1 MKIESEVMDIPVGPV
16 VGGSSSSWSQWME
29 VDDATFM
36 QLLEEHGQD
45 INTLEG
51 DPGTSWSEGWGA
63 GDGEVVPLAGGWLRL
78 GGDGGD
84 LVGQC
89 VSDPVEQH
97 LVGALVV
104 FGENDIEELP
114 GWVTSRRDLAMGLGW
129 WCRLLRDP
137 ERERYAVAVH
147 RWGDPEPEL
156 VLVGVYP
163 EAVLCQAE
171 SPVVVFVEPHPNE
184 PGSARARLLPVTA
197 TSLHDPPR
205 VLAEGPAGGVKVETC
220 SVRRFVKVG
229 HGVRSNRIWQ
239 VFDLAAPQLQPI
251 AMPESVHDPDLFD
264 VAPLEDGYVL
274 IQAVNDAHQW
284 RIEASHLSDGHTVKQ
299 WQVAAGQ
306 GKLHHIVGA
315 HEAVLARISRTRDT
329 RHTEDLLWIPLAPA
343 TTTAVEPRRLL
354 STPGMFHLTP
364 SPGATSTGFVI
375 AEMIVGTP
383 PVIWYLDG
391 TGQVLNPT
399 NRQPRPVIHA
409 TRERIES
416 PDGYQF
422 DLDIRWCGDSTTFHG
437 PVIVMVYGAYGLDID
452 LDADPELSHW
462 LNHGYAVATPHIRG
476 GGDPQRHHAGS
487 QNRRDRSLLDAITAI
502 QWLRSGQGTATATTI
517 CVIGASAGGFLT
529 ASLIADHTTPIDAAV
544 IVNGYIDPLESLLHH
559 PSLTEQAD
567 HDEWGD
573 PQHDPRHRHALEEL
587 SPLRKLTTTPP
598 PTLIVISAK
607 DARVNP
613 RQGLTWALRSRELG
627 GHTTLWY
634 DPNGTHDTG
643 TRADTKHLINWVAN
657 TLEQERSVAGNSRNG
672 SFA

>member
-1 MKIESEVMDIPVGPV
+1 MDIPAGPAV
-16 VGGSSSSWSQWME
+16 SDSSLPWGRWLE
-29 VDDATFM
+29 VDDATLM
-36 QLLEEHGQD
+36 QLLIEHGQD

-78 GGDGGD
+78 AAREDGD
-84 LVGQC
+84 LVGQFI
-89 VSDPVEQH
+89 SDPVEQY
-97 LVGALVV
+97 LVGAPVV
-104 FGENDIEELP
+104 SGENEIEELP
-114 GWVTSRRDLAMGLGW
+114 GWVTRRRDLSMELGW
-129 WCRLLRDP
+129 WCRLLGDP

-147 RWGDPEPEL
+147 RWGDPEPGL
-156 VLVGVYP
+156 VLVGLYP
-163 EAVLCQAE
+163 DVALCQAE

-184 PGSARARLLPVTA
+184 PGKARARLLPVT
-197 TSLHDPPR
+197 TTRLDDPPR
-205 VLAEGPAGGVKVETC
+205 VLAEGPAAGVKVEAC
-220 SVRRFVKVG
+220 SIRRFVKVG

-239 VFDLAAPQLQPI
+239 VFDLTAPQLQPI
-251 AMPESVHDPDLFD
+251 AVPESVCDPDLFD
-264 VAPLEDGYVL
+264 VAPLGDGCVL
-274 IQAVNDAHQW
+274 IHAVNDAQQW
-284 RIEASHLSDGHTVKQ
+284 RIEASQISDGHTVKQ
-299 WQVAAGQ
+299 WRVAAGQ
-306 GKLHHIVGA
+306 GKLRHLIGA
-315 HEAVLARISRTRDT
+315 REAVLARISQTQGT
-329 RHTEDLLWIPLAPA
+329 CHTEDLLWTPLTPT
-343 TTTAVEPRRLL
+343 TTTAEPRRLL
-354 STPGMFHLTP
+354 TTPGMFHLTP

-383 PVIWYLDG
+383 PITWYLDD
-391 TGQVLNPT
+391 TGQILNPT

-409 TRERIES
+409 TRERITS

-422 DLDIRWCGDSTTFHG
+422 DLDIRWHGESTTFHG
-437 PVIVMVYGAYGLDID
+437 PVIVMVYGAYGFDID
-452 LDADPELSHW
+452 LDADPELGHW
-462 LNHGYAVATPHIRG
+462 LNRGYAVATPHVRG

-502 QWLRSGQGTATATTI
+502 QWLRSGQGVATATTI
-517 CVIGASAGGFLT
+517 CVIGASAGGFLV

-573 PQHDPRHRHALEEL
+573 PQHNPHHRHALEEL

-598 PTLIVISAK
+598 PTLIVICVK

-627 GHTTLWY
+627 GNTTLWY

-643 TRADTKHLINWVAN
+643 IRTKTNPITTWVTN
-657 TLEQERSVAGNSRNG
+657 TLEQQ
-672 SFA
+672 

>member
-1 MKIESEVMDIPVGPV
+1 MDIPVGRV

-29 VDDATFM
+29 VDDATFI

-78 GGDGGD
+78 AAGDGGD
-84 LVGQC
+84 LVGQY

-97 LVGALVV
+97 PVGAPVV
-104 FGENDIEELP
+104 SGENDIEELP
-114 GWVTSRRDLAMGLGW
+114 GWVTGRRDLSVELGW

-147 RWGDPEPEL
+147 RWGDPEPGL
-156 VLVGVYP
+156 VLVGLYP
-163 EAVLCQAE
+163 EVALCQAE

-184 PGSARARLLPVTA
+184 PGRARARLLPVT
-197 TSLHDPPR
+197 TTRLDDPPR
-205 VLAEGPAGGVKVETC
+205 VLAEGPAAGVKIETC

-239 VFDLAAPQLQPI
+239 VFDLTAPQLQPI

-264 VAPLEDGYVL
+264 VAPLKDGCVL
-274 IQAVNDAHQW
+274 IHAVNDAHQW
-284 RIEASHLSDGHTVKQ
+284 RIEASHLSDGQVQ
-299 WQVAAGQ
+299 NRWQVAAGQ
-306 GKLHHIVGA
+306 GKLHHLIGA
-315 HEAVLARISRTRDT
+315 HEAVLARISQTQGT
-329 RHTEDLLWIPLAPA
+329 CHTEDLLWIALTPPA
-343 TTTAVEPRRLL
+343 TATTAVEPRRLL
-354 STPGMFHLTP
+354 TTPGMFQLTP

-383 PVIWYLDG
+383 PSIWYLDG

-399 NRQPRPVIHA
+399 TNRQPRPVIQA
-409 TRERIES
+409 TRERITS

-422 DLDIRWCGDSTTFHG
+422 DLDIRWHGETPTFHG

-452 LDADPELSHW
+452 LDADPELGHW
-462 LNHGYAVATPHIRG
+462 LDRGYAVATPHVRG

-487 QNRRDRSLLDAITAI
+487 QDRRDRSLLDAVTAVE
-502 QWLRSGQGTATATTI
+502 WLRSGRGAATATTI
-517 CVIGASAGGFLT
+517 CVIGASAGGFLV

-573 PQHDPRHRHALEEL
+573 PQHNPHHRHALEKL

-598 PTLIVISAK
+598 PTLIAISAK
-607 DARVNP
+607 DTRVNP
-613 RQGLTWALRSRELG
+613 RQGLTWTLHTRTLG

-643 TRADTKHLINWVAN
+643 TPTETNPITTWVTN
-657 TLEQERSVAGNSRNG
+657 TLEQERSVARNSRNG
-672 SFA
+672 SSG

>member
-1 MKIESEVMDIPVGPV
+1 MDIPAGPAV
-16 VGGSSSSWSQWME
+16 SGSSSWSQWLE

-36 QLLEEHGQD
+36 QLLTEHGQD
-45 INTLEG
+45 VNTVDSDYEVPRGGRG
-51 DPGTSWSEGWGA
+51 DG
-63 GDGEVVPLAGGWLRL
+63 GEVVPLAGGWLRL
-78 GGDGGD
+78 AAREDGD

-97 LVGALVV
+97 LVGVPVV
-104 FGENDIEELP
+104 FGETDIEGLR
-114 GWVTSRRDLAMGLGW
+114 GWETGSRDLAMELGW

-147 RWGDPEPEL
+147 RWGDPEPGL

-184 PGSARARLLPVTA
+184 PSRARARLLPVT
-197 TSLHDPPR
+197 TTCLDDPPR
-205 VLAEGPAGGVKVETC
+205 VLAEGPAAGVKIETC
-220 SVRRFVKVG
+220 SIRRFVKVG

-239 VFDLAAPQLQPI
+239 IFDLANPQEPQTMLTPVPAHVSALI
-251 AMPESVHDPDLFD
+251 D
-264 VAPLEDGYVL
+264 VALLDDKAVLVQATNEGEQWHIDVSEFTDGRVQETRRVAIGQGEVRRVIGSDGSL
-274 IQAVNDAHQW
+274 LAHIKHADAHD
-284 RIEASHLSDGHTVKQ
+284 RIESLCLVPMANSSQIFEEPEPVLS
-299 WQVAAGQ
+299 
-306 GKLHHIVGA
+306 
-315 HEAVLARISRTRDT
+315 
-329 RHTEDLLWIPLAPA
+329 
-343 TTTAVEPRRLL
+343 
-354 STPGMFHLTP
+354 
-364 SPGATSTGFVI
+364 SPGTFALNLNICASSVGFAVAELRTG
-375 AEMIVGTP
+375 AP
-383 PVIWYLDG
+383 PVIWYLDP
-391 TGQVLNPT
+391 TGRVLNPT
-399 NRQPRPVIHA
+399 TTQHPGTNIHA
-409 TRERIES
+409 TRERITS

-422 DLDIRWCGDSTTFHG
+422 DLDIRWHGETPTFHG
-437 PVIVMVYGAYGLDID
+437 PVIVMVYGAYGIDID
-452 LDADPELSHW
+452 LDADQELNHW
-462 LNHGYAVATPHIRG
+462 LNRGYAVATPHIRG

-502 QWLRSGQGTATATTI
+502 QWLRSGQGAATATTI

-529 ASLIADHTTPIDAAV
+529 ASLLADETAPIDAAV

-573 PQHDPRHRHALEEL
+573 PQHNPHHRHALEEL

-598 PTLIVISAK
+598 PTLVVICVK

-627 GHTTLWY
+627 GNTTLWY

-643 TRADTKHLINWVAN
+643 IRTETNPMIDWVTN
-657 TLEQERSVAGNSRNG
+657 TLEQERSVAGNSRSG
-672 SFA
+672 SSG

>member
-1 MKIESEVMDIPVGPV
+1 MDIPVGPV
-16 VGGSSSSWSQWME
+16 VGGSSSSWSRWLE

-36 QLLEEHGQD
+36 QLLIEHGHD
-45 INTLEG
+45 VNTVDSDYEVPRGGRG
-51 DPGTSWSEGWGA
+51 DG
-63 GDGEVVPLAGGWLRL
+63 GEVVPLAGGWLRL
-78 GGDGGD
+78 AAREDGD

-97 LVGALVV
+97 PVGAPVV
-104 FGENDIEELP
+104 FGETDIEGLR
-114 GWVTSRRDLAMGLGW
+114 GWETRSRDLAMELGW

-163 EAVLCQAE
+163 EAMLAQAE

-184 PGSARARLLPVTA
+184 PSRARARLLPVT
-197 TSLHDPPR
+197 TTRLDDPPR
-205 VLAEGPAGGVKVETC
+205 VLAEGPAAGVKVETC

-229 HGVRSNRIWQ
+229 HGVRSNRIWE
-239 VFDLAAPQLQPI
+239 VFDLTDPQQAIPVS
-251 AMPESVHDPDLFD
+251 EQVCDPGLID
-264 VAPLEDGYVL
+264 VAPLDAGYVL
-274 IQAVNDAHQW
+274 LHAVNINQRWH
-284 RIEASHLSDGHTVKQ
+284 IEASQISDGQVQKQ
-299 WQVAAGQ
+299 WRVAEGP
-306 GKLHHIVGA
+306 GTLRHLVGA
-315 HEAVLARISRTRDT
+315 HGAVLARISQTQGT
-329 RHTEDLLWIPLAPA
+329 RHTEDLVWIPLAHTA
-343 TTTAVEPRRLL
+343 TAAVGPRILL
-354 STPGMFHLTP
+354 STAGMFQLTP
-364 SPGATSTGFVI
+364 SPGATSTGFVV
-375 AEMIVGTP
+375 ADMIVGTP

-399 NRQPRPVIHA
+399 NRQPRPVIQA
-409 TRERIES
+409 ARERITS

-422 DLDIRWCGDSTTFHG
+422 DLDIRWHGETPTFHG
-437 PVIVMVYGAYGLDID
+437 PVIVMVYGAYGIDID
-452 LDADPELSHW
+452 LDADQELSHW
-462 LNHGYAVATPHIRG
+462 LNRGYAVATPHVRG

-487 QNRRDRSLLDAITAI
+487 QDRRGRSLADTIAAIA
-502 QWLRSGQGTATATTI
+502 WLRTGQGAVTATTI
-517 CVIGASAGGFLT
+517 CVIGVSAGGFLT
-529 ASLIADHTTPIDAAV
+529 ASLLADHTAPIDAAV

-573 PQHDPRHRHALEEL
+573 PQHNPHHRHALEEL

-598 PTLIVISAK
+598 PTLIVICVK

-627 GHTTLWY
+627 GHATLWY

-643 TRADTKHLINWVAN
+643 IRTETNPITDWVIN
-657 TLEQERSVAGNSRNG
+657 TLEQQ
-672 SFA
+672 

>member
-1 MKIESEVMDIPVGPV
+1 MDIPVGRV

-29 VDDATFM
+29 VDDATLM

-45 INTLEG
+45 ITTLENQNG
-51 DPGTSWSEGWGA
+51 EGGRDLGEQRDA
-63 GDGEVVPLAGGWLRL
+63 GGEVVPLAGGWLRL
-78 GGDGGD
+78 AAGDGGD
-84 LVGQC
+84 LVGQFI
-89 VSDPVEQH
+89 SDPVEQH
-97 LVGALVV
+97 PVGAPVV
-104 FGENDIEELP
+104 TGENDIEELP
-114 GWVTSRRDLAMGLGW
+114 GWVTGRRDLSMELGW
-129 WCRLLRDP
+129 WCRLLGDP

-156 VLVGVYP
+156 VLVGLYP
-163 EAVLCQAE
+163 DVALCQADK
-171 SPVVVFVEPHPNE
+171 PVVVFVEPHPNE
-184 PGSARARLLPVTA
+184 PGRARARLLPVT
-197 TSLHDPPR
+197 TTRLDDPPR
-205 VLAEGPAGGVKVETC
+205 VLAEGPAGGVSIKAC

-239 VFDLAAPQLQPI
+239 IFDLTAPQLQPI

-274 IQAVNDAHQW
+274 IHAVNDAHQW
-284 RIEASHLSDGHTVKQ
+284 RIEASHISDGQVQ
-299 WQVAAGQ
+299 NRWRVAAGQ
-306 GKLHHIVGA
+306 GKLHHLIGA
-315 HEAVLARISRTRDT
+315 HEAVLARISQTQGT
-329 RHTEDLLWIPLAPA
+329 CHTEDLLWIALTPA
-343 TTTAVEPRRLL
+343 TTAEPRRLL
-354 STPGMFHLTP
+354 TTPGMFQLTP

-383 PVIWYLDG
+383 PTTWYLDG

-399 NRQPRPVIHA
+399 NRQPRPVIQA
-409 TRERIES
+409 TRERITS

-422 DLDIRWCGDSTTFHG
+422 DLDIRWHGDSATFHG

-452 LDADPELSHW
+452 LDADPELGHW
-462 LNHGYAVATPHIRG
+462 LNRGYAVATPHVRG

-487 QNRRDRSLLDAITAI
+487 QDRRDRSLTDTVTAI
-502 QWLRSGQGTATATTI
+502 QWLRSGRGAATATTI

-529 ASLIADHTTPIDAAV
+529 ASLLADHTTHIDAAV

-573 PQHDPRHRHALEEL
+573 PQHNPHHRHTLEKL

-598 PTLIVISAK
+598 PTLIAISAK
-607 DARVNP
+607 DTRVNP
-613 RQGLTWALRSRELG
+613 RQGLTWTLHTRTLG

-634 DPNGTHDTG
+634 DPNGTHNTG
-643 TRADTKHLINWVAN
+643 TRVDTKHLINWVTN
-657 TLEQERSVAGNSRNG
+657 TLEQQ
-672 SFA
+672 

>member
-1 MKIESEVMDIPVGPV
+1 MKDMMNTPAGPAV
-16 VGGSSSSWSQWME
+16 SDSSLPWGRWLE
-29 VDDATFM
+29 VDDATLM
-36 QLLEEHGQD
+36 QLLIEHGQD
-45 INTLEG
+45 INTLESNQNG
-51 DPGTSWSEGWGA
+51 DGGRDLGEQRDA
-63 GDGEVVPLAGGWLRL
+63 GGEVVPLAGGWLRL

-84 LVGQC
+84 LVGQF
-89 VSDPVEQH
+89 VSDPVEQYP
-97 LVGALVV
+97 VGAPVV
-104 FGENDIEELP
+104 SGETEIEELP
-114 GWVTSRRDLAMGLGW
+114 GWVTRRRDLSMELGW
-129 WCRLLRDP
+129 WCRLLGDP

-147 RWGDPEPEL
+147 RWGDPEPGL
-156 VLVGVYP
+156 VLVGLYP
-163 EAVLCQAE
+163 DVALCQAE

-184 PGSARARLLPVTA
+184 PGRARARLLPVT
-197 TSLHDPPR
+197 TTRLDDPPR
-205 VLAEGPAGGVKVETC
+205 VLAEGPAAGVKVETC

-239 VFDLAAPQLQPI
+239 LFDLTTPQLQPI
-251 AMPESVHDPDLFD
+251 AMPESVHDPNLFD

-274 IQAVNDAHQW
+274 IHAVNDAHQW
-284 RIEASHLSDGHTVKQ
+284 RIEASHISDGHTVKQ
-299 WQVAAGQ
+299 WQVAAGP
-306 GKLHHIVGA
+306 GKLHHLVGA
-315 HEAVLARISRTRDT
+315 REAVLARISHTRDT
-329 RHTEDLLWIPLAPA
+329 RHTEDLLWIPLTP
-343 TTTAVEPRRLL
+343 TTTTTEPRRLL
-354 STPGMFHLTP
+354 STPGMFQLTP

-383 PVIWYLDG
+383 SIVWYLDG

-409 TRERIES
+409 TRERITS

-422 DLDIRWCGDSTTFHG
+422 DLDIRWHGDSTTFHG

-462 LNHGYAVATPHIRG
+462 LDRGYAVATPHIRG

-573 PQHDPRHRHALEEL
+573 PQHNPHHQHALEKL

-672 SFA
+672 SFG

>member
-1 MKIESEVMDIPVGPV
+1 MDIPVGRV
-16 VGGSSSSWSQWME
+16 VGGSSSSWSRWME
-29 VDDATFM
+29 VDDATLM

-45 INTLEG
+45 ITTLENQNG
-51 DPGTSWSEGWGA
+51 EGGRDLGEQRDA
-63 GDGEVVPLAGGWLRL
+63 GGEVVPLAGGWLRL
-78 GGDGGD
+78 AAGDGGD
-84 LVGQC
+84 LVGQFI
-89 VSDPVEQH
+89 SDPVEQH
-97 LVGALVV
+97 LVGAPVV
-104 FGENDIEELP
+104 TGENDIEELP
-114 GWVTSRRDLAMGLGW
+114 GWVTGRRDLSMELGW

-147 RWGDPEPEL
+147 RWGDPEPGL
-156 VLVGVYP
+156 VLVGLYP
-163 EAVLCQAE
+163 EVALCQAE

-184 PGSARARLLPVTA
+184 PGRARARLLPVT
-197 TSLHDPPR
+197 TTRLDDPPR
-205 VLAEGPAGGVKVETC
+205 VLAEGPAGGVSIKAC

-239 VFDLAAPQLQPI
+239 VFDLTAPQLQPI

-264 VAPLEDGYVL
+264 VAPLKDGYVL
-274 IQAVNDAHQW
+274 IHAVNDAQQW
-284 RIEASHLSDGHTVKQ
+284 RIEASHLSDGQVQ
-299 WQVAAGQ
+299 NRWRVAAGE
-306 GKLHHIVGA
+306 GKLHHLIGA
-315 HEAVLARISRTRDT
+315 HEAVLARISQTQGT
-329 RHTEDLLWIPLAPA
+329 CHTEDLLWIALTPPA
-343 TTTAVEPRRLL
+343 TATTAVEPRRLL
-354 STPGMFHLTP
+354 TTPGMFQLTP

-383 PVIWYLDG
+383 PSIWYLDG

-399 NRQPRPVIHA
+399 TTQHPGPVIQA
-409 TRERIES
+409 TRERITS

-422 DLDIRWCGDSTTFHG
+422 DLDIRWHGETPTFHG

-452 LDADPELSHW
+452 LDADPELGHW
-462 LNHGYAVATPHIRG
+462 LNRGYAVATPHVRG

-487 QNRRDRSLLDAITAI
+487 QDRRDRSLLDAVTAVE
-502 QWLRSGQGTATATTI
+502 WLRSGRGAATATTI
-517 CVIGASAGGFLT
+517 CVIGASAGGFLV

-573 PQHDPRHRHALEEL
+573 PQHNPHHRHTLEKL

-613 RQGLTWALRSRELG
+613 RQGLTWTLHTRTLG

-634 DPNGTHDTG
+634 DPNGTHNTG
-643 TRADTKHLINWVAN
+643 TRVDTKHLINWVTN
-657 TLEQERSVAGNSRNG
+657 TLEQQ
-672 SFA
+672 

>member
-1 MKIESEVMDIPVGPV
+1 MDIPVGRV
-16 VGGSSSSWSQWME
+16 VGGSSSSWSRWME
-29 VDDATFM
+29 VDDATLM

-45 INTLEG
+45 ITTLENQNG
-51 DPGTSWSEGWGA
+51 EGGRDLGEQRDA
-63 GDGEVVPLAGGWLRL
+63 GGEVVPLAGGWLRL

-84 LVGQC
+84 LVGQFI
-89 VSDPVEQH
+89 SDPVEQH
-97 LVGALVV
+97 PVGAPVV
-104 FGENDIEELP
+104 TGENDIEELP
-114 GWVTSRRDLAMGLGW
+114 GWVTGRRDLSMELGW
-129 WCRLLRDP
+129 WCRLLGDP

-147 RWGDPEPEL
+147 RWGDPEPGL
-156 VLVGVYP
+156 VLVGLYP
-163 EAVLCQAE
+163 EVALCQAE

-184 PGSARARLLPVTA
+184 PGRARARLLPVT
-197 TSLHDPPR
+197 TTRLDDPPR
-205 VLAEGPAGGVKVETC
+205 VLAEGPAGGVSIKAC

-239 VFDLAAPQLQPI
+239 VFDLTAPQLQPI

-264 VAPLEDGYVL
+264 VAPLKDGYVL
-274 IQAVNDAHQW
+274 IHAVNDAQQW
-284 RIEASHLSDGHTVKQ
+284 RIEASHLSDGQVQ
-299 WQVAAGQ
+299 NRWRVAAGE
-306 GKLHHIVGA
+306 GKLRHLIGA
-315 HEAVLARISRTRDT
+315 REAVLARISQTQGT
-329 RHTEDLLWIPLAPA
+329 CHTEDLLWIALTPPA
-343 TTTAVEPRRLL
+343 TATTAVEPRRLL
-354 STPGMFHLTP
+354 TTPGMFQLTP

-383 PVIWYLDG
+383 PSIWYLDG

-399 NRQPRPVIHA
+399 NRQPRPVIQA
-409 TRERIES
+409 ARERITS

-422 DLDIRWCGDSTTFHG
+422 DLDIRWHGETPTFHG

-452 LDADPELSHW
+452 LDADPELGHW
-462 LNHGYAVATPHIRG
+462 LNRGYAVATPHVRG

-487 QNRRDRSLLDAITAI
+487 QDRRDRSLLDAVTAVE
-502 QWLRSGQGTATATTI
+502 WLRSGRGAATATTI
-517 CVIGASAGGFLT
+517 CVIGASAGGFLV

-567 HDEWGD
+567 RDEWGD
-573 PQHDPRHRHALEEL
+573 PQHNPHHRHALEEL

-613 RQGLTWALRSRELG
+613 RQGLTWTLHTRTLG

-634 DPNGTHDTG
+634 DPNGTHNTG
-643 TRADTKHLINWVAN
+643 TRVDTKHLINWVTN
-657 TLEQERSVAGNSRNG
+657 TLEQQ
-672 SFA
+672 